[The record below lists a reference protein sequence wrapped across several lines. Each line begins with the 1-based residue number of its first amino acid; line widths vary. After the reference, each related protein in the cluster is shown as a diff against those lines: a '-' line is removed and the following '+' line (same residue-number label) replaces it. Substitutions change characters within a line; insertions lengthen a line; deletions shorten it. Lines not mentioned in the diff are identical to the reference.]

1 MATSNLYDA
10 IVVGSG
16 PAGGV
21 AAYQLAAAGA
31 RVLLLE
37 KDKLPRYKA
46 CGGGVVRRAWE
57 ALPFSLPQN
66 ARVFERYVTQFHLTH
81 NLRRAT
87 VLERKNPVVAM
98 VMRSVLDEYIAR
110 RAEAAG
116 ASLRDE
122 VNVQGLFESREG
134 VRCETSAG
142 AFLGRYLIGADGANS
157 IVARA
162 IPPFALPRC
171 GVALEVEL
179 YLKNSRLLADY
190 AARADF
196 DLDAVP
202 MGYGWVFPKADH
214 LSTGVFTLRSSL
226 PQIKRYYSA
235 YLEKKSLATQATR
248 TMTRGHLVPLGPCSP
263 KLNTARVL
271 LAGDAAGLVDPV
283 TGEGISYA
291 IRSGLFAAE
300 AVLEALGSSN
310 PTLGS
315 YSERIEKTL
324 LPDIRLAAIFAR
336 LLYTLPSL
344 SYRLLGRR
352 RGFAETV
359 MDVFEGKTTYREAW
373 KSVFKTRRSLG

>member
-1 MATSNLYDA
+1 MAGDLYDA

-21 AAYQLAAAGA
+21 AAYKLAAAGA

-37 KDKLPRYKA
+37 KEKLPRYKA

-57 ALPFSLPQN
+57 ALPFSLP
-66 ARVFERYVTQFHLTH
+66 ASGEVFERFVTQFTLTH
-81 NLRRAT
+81 NLRRPI
-87 VLERKNPVVAM
+87 VLERQDPVVAM
-98 VMRSVLDEYIAR
+98 TMRSVLDEYIAR

-116 ASLRDE
+116 ASLKE
-122 VNVQGLFESREG
+122 QVNVKGLFESRDA

-142 AFLGRYLIGADGANS
+142 SFLGRYLIGADGANS
-157 IVARA
+157 IVARG

-179 YLKNSRLLADY
+179 YLKHDRLLSEY
-190 AARADF
+190 ATRVDF
-196 DLDAVP
+196 DFNVVP
-202 MGYGWVFPKADH
+202 DGYGWVFPKADH

-226 PQIKRYYSA
+226 PNIKRYCTA
-235 YLEKKSLATQATR
+235 YLERKGLWAHGAHSVA
-248 TMTRGHLVPLGPCSP
+248 RGHLVPLGPSSP

-291 IRSGLFAAE
+291 IRSGLLAADS
-300 AVLEALGSSN
+300 VLEALGSAH
-310 PTLGS
+310 PALDS
-315 YSERIEKTL
+315 YSRRIRTGL

-336 LLYTLPSL
+336 LLYALPSV
-344 SYRLLGRR
+344 SYRLFTCRR
-352 RGFAETV
+352 QFADGV
-359 MDVFEGKTTYREAW
+359 MDVFEGKTTYQELW
-373 KSVFKTRRSLG
+373 KSLLRKPRTLS